1 MSIATASTTYLAK
14 LKVIAGSSMGSIHA
28 IPVASGGKQA
38 PTEDGR
44 GL

>member
-1 MSIATASTTYLAK
+1 MGVAAMPTPDLVK
-14 LKVIAGSSMGSIHA
+14 LKLIAGPGIGSIHA
-28 IPVASGGKQA
+28 IPVASGEEQG